1 MWRIRLN
8 AASDALCRSVI
19 ALIGADI
26 SDEEVQAHIGAGYR
40 ALDRRNRSR
49 IAEDRISD
57 AGIALCMPST
67 G

>member
-1 MWRIRLN
+1 M
-8 AASDALCRSVI
+8 I